1 MWFSN
6 ANTIAASLCECSENV
21 LENENIIRNNIELL
35 QQKSDFLHEELTAKN
50 DFIKSPFDIQ
60 TTYLYTLAICS
71 TRQQTPTSC
80 NKL

>member
-6 ANTIAASLCECSENV
+6 ANTIVASLCECSENV